1 MTRWE
6 STAWSASSA
15 TQAIKHGWKLTVE
28 AAPTGKRVLIV
39 GAGPSGL
46 SAAYQLARRGH
57 DVTIREAG
65 PMSGGMMRF
74 GIPKYRLPRD
84 VLDAEVQRILDLGVT
99 LELDAKVTNILDAMR
114 EGEFDAAFLAVGA
127 HIGRRAYIP
136 AGEAAHILDAVT
148 LLRSM
153 EGEERPLLGRRVV
166 VYGGGNTAMDAARTA
181 KRLGADEAIVV
192 YRRTRERMPAH
203 DFEVEEALEEGVMMK
218 WLSTIKH
225 AEENKLV
232 LEKMELDAD
241 GFPQPTGETEELAAD
256 SLVLALGQEADLS
269 LLDGVPGLEIEDG
282 VVKVDERM
290 MTGHEG
296 IFAGG
301 DMVPAERTVTVG
313 VGHGKQAA
321 RNIDAWLRGAEFV
334 HPPEPELASFETLN
348 VWYYADAPKTVAPQ
362 LDAIRRQSSFEEVTQ
377 GLDEGN
383 ALFEARRCLSC
394 GNCFGCDNCYGV
406 CPDNA
411 VLKVPEGDGYAFDLD
426 YCKGCGICVEECP
439 CGAIEM
445 IPGVPLRA
453 MTRLRTLEDLDVTG
467 EQVLLRVDL
476 NVPLREEPD
485 GTRLIADDTRIRAA
499 LGTIEELR
507 RRGAKL
513 ILISHL
519 GRPDSRDARFSLRAR
534 RSEAVRAHP
543 RSRDARSGGRRP
555 RCRIAGADAGARRD
569 ADARE
574 RSLRARRDRERSA
587 ALRRAGGAGGLLRR

>member
-1 MTRWE
+1 MPGPP
-6 STAWSASSA
+6 A
-15 TQAIKHGWKLTVE
+15 TLKLN
-28 AAPTGKRVLIV
+28 
-39 GAGPSGL
+39 
-46 SAAYQLARRGH
+46 
-57 DVTIREAG
+57 
-65 PMSGGMMRF
+65 
-74 GIPKYRLPRD
+74 
-84 VLDAEVQRILDLGVT
+84 
-99 LELDAKVTNILDAMR
+99 AKVTNILDAMR
-114 EGEFDAAFLAVGA
+114 EGEFDAAFLAVDA
-127 HIGRRAYIP
+127 RIGRRAYIP

-225 AEENKLV
+225 AEETSSCSRRWSWTR
-232 LEKMELDAD
+232 MASRS
-241 GFPQPTGETEELAAD
+241 PTGETEELEAD
-256 SLVLALGQEADLS
+256 SLVLALGQETDLS

-290 MTGHEG
+290 MTGREG

-334 HPPEPELASFETLN
+334 HAREPELASFEELN
-348 VWYYADAPKTVAPQ
+348 VWYYADAPKTVAPH

-411 VLKVPEGDGYAFDLD
+411 VSEG
-426 YCKGCGICVEECP
+426 
-439 CGAIEM
+439 
-445 IPGVPLRA
+445 
-453 MTRLRTLEDLDVTG
+453 
-467 EQVLLRVDL
+467 
-476 NVPLREEPD
+476 
-485 GTRLIADDTRIRAA
+485 
-499 LGTIEELR
+499 
-507 RRGAKL
+507 
-513 ILISHL
+513 
-519 GRPDSRDARFSLRAR
+519 
-534 RSEAVRAHP
+534 
-543 RSRDARSGGRRP
+543 SGG
-555 RCRIAGADAGARRD
+555 
-569 ADARE
+569 
-574 RSLRARRDRERSA
+574 
-587 ALRRAGGAGGLLRR
+587 